1 MINSH
6 SFARDFF
13 RKNIHIHGYKFETKF
28 SIGGR
33 SRGRPETMLRVTC
46 YTPHRQTRMLRSYTL
61 RPSEDV
67 TLRPYPS
74 FSRLQNETRNIING
88 GLRSMKCPAVL
99 CKHENHY
106 WVSKGWSSIQIY
118 KADLMGDS
126 ISVANR
132 EANEILR
139 FVTRD
144 TRNVKHNVEKLRNK
158 SRTCE
163 QKLCKRQGRLKA
175 SSKQKLLTKRL
186 CKDNER

>member
-1 MINSH
+1 
-6 SFARDFF
+6 
-13 RKNIHIHGYKFETKF
+13 
-28 SIGGR
+28 
-33 SRGRPETMLRVTC
+33 MLH
-46 YTPHRQTRMLRSYTL
+46 PHRQTRMLRSFTL

-139 FVTRD
+139 FVTCD

-186 CKDNER
+186 CKDNERWWKIVNTNTEYKQSTNKEGTNKMRHDIQIEWRWN